1 MFILLS
7 RNGKSPKTAQQN
19 QASEADCIVLRGIN
33 KYFDEKHVLK
43 DIDLQIPYGKIF
55 GLLGPSGCG
64 KTTLVKIMAGILK
77 PESGEVTVLNR
88 VVPQLE
94 LLDQIGYMAQSD
106 ALYMNLSGRENL
118 QFFGSLYRMKKDVL
132 RARIDEIMQAV
143 SLFEDLDKEVQA
155 YSGGMKRRLSLAV
168 SILHNPPLLLLDEPT
183 VGIDPLLRQDIWREF
198 NKLSEQGVT
207 MIVTTHVMDE
217 ADKCDQI
224 AMMRDGQIIA
234 QGTAQELQERVGVNT
249 LEEAFILYGGA
260 QNEG

>member
-1 MFILLS
+1 
-7 RNGKSPKTAQQN
+7 
-19 QASEADCIVLRGIN
+19 
-33 KYFDEKHVLK
+33 
-43 DIDLQIPYGKIF
+43 
-55 GLLGPSGCG
+55 
-64 KTTLVKIMAGILK
+64 
-77 PESGEVTVLNR
+77 
-88 VVPQLE
+88 
-94 LLDQIGYMAQSD
+94 
-106 ALYMNLSGRENL
+106 
-118 QFFGSLYRMKKDVL
+118 MKKDVL

-224 AMMRDGQIIA
+224 AMMRDGKIIA
-234 QGTAQELQERVGVNT
+234 QGTAQELQQRVGVNT

-260 QNEG
+260 QDEG

>member
-1 MFILLS
+1 LTS
-7 RNGKSPKTAQQN
+7 RGDTTYAKEVAMNDN
-19 QASEADCIVLRGIN
+19 CIVLQGVN
-33 KYFDEKHVLK
+33 KCFGKKQVLK
-43 DIDLQIPYGKIF
+43 DINLQVPYGQIF

-77 PESGEVTVLNR
+77 PESGEVKVLDQL
-88 VVPQLE
+88 VPQLE

-118 QFFGSLYRMKKDVL
+118 QFFGSLYRMKKDAL

-183 VGIDPLLRQDIWREF
+183 VGIDPLLRQDIWQEF
-198 NKLSEQGVT
+198 KKLMDQGVT

-234 QGTAQELQERVGVNT
+234 QGTAQELQQRVGVNT
-249 LEEAFILYGGA
+249 LEEAFIIYGGA

>member
-7 RNGKSPKTAQQN
+7 RSGKSTKTAQQN

-118 QFFGSLYRMKKDVL
+118 HFFGSLYSMKKEAL
-132 RARIDEIMQAV
+132 KARIDAVMQRL
-143 SLFEDLDKEVQA
+143 SLYQDLDKEVQA
-155 YSGGMKRRLSLAV
+155 YSGGMKRRLSLAAA
-168 SILHNPPLLLLDEPT
+168 ILHEPPLLLLDEPT
-183 VGIDPLLRQDIWREF
+183 VGIDPLLRQDIWRE
-198 NKLSEQGVT
+198 LHDLAALGAT

-217 ADKCDQI
+217 AEKCDQI
-224 AMMRDGQIIA
+224 ALMREGSIIA
-234 QGTAQELQERVGVNT
+234 RGSSRELQERIGART
-249 LEEAFILYGGA
+249 LEEAFIHYGGGP
-260 QNEG
+260 NEG